1 MINENGKGPDP
12 KSLTHDLFMV
22 FLGGFAG
29 FLLATFPIHVDTKS
43 SFPFYK
49 GPVIFPLSVLFIIFI
64 SALPSFYRLMK
75 PPPDAKWFIDGEGWP
90 RRPAVVLTLIA
101 IFFLIGISV
110 LGVEISVFLFLFISI
125 FFLGYRNVWI
135 NFILP
140 FTYTILIILIF
151 KYVFGVY
158 FPKPLIFQILKG

>member
-1 MINENGKGPDP
+1 MLYEKGKGPDP
-12 KSLTHDLFMV
+12 KSLVHDLFTV

-29 FLLATFPIHVDTKS
+29 FLLATLPIHVDTKS

-49 GPVIFPLSVLFIIFI
+49 GPVIFPISVLFIIFI
-64 SALPSFYRLMK
+64 SALPSFYRLIK
-75 PPPDAKWFIDGEGWP
+75 PPPDSKWFIDGEGWP
-90 RRPAVVLTLIA
+90 RKPGVILSLLV

-140 FTYTILIILIF
+140 FIYSLLIILIF

-158 FPKPLIFQILKG
+158 FPKPWIFQVLRG